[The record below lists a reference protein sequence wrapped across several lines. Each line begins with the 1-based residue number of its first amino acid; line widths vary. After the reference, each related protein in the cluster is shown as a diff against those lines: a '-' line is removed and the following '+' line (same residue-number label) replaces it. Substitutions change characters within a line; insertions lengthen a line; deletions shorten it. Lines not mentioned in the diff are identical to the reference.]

1 MVPLVGVP
9 FNLGPLVLLV
19 ITKFIIPRSSFVGH
33 LSGIIIGLPLVWG
46 WLDWLTPPVLVSIL
60 LALLLYSRDLNVRKY
75 AGYNYG
81 TQYQELPQTSSPH
94 ISSAGVD
101 NSVNY
106 GAESGSEREFLE
118 GFLPSEVVNSYMTLK
133 MVSYTCVLWTTAV
146 IIYAAGGELVG
157 AASALGSAAA
167 VSKLVRLI
175 TFLGAVLSR
184 LVCAYLA
191 WSASH
196 AKRIT
201 LVSDNSDTIKDCILV
216 MVLAWGYALLLLF
229 LDVMALALT
238 LTCWRLIDVSVVG
251 GAMLLCVILFF

>member
-1 MVPLVGVP
+1 MDSDCGGALRQFCPIFFLPSFCFETYVVPLVGVP

-118 GFLPSEVVNSYMTLK
+118 GFLAE
-133 MVSYTCVLWTTAV
+133 
-146 IIYAAGGELVG
+146 
-157 AASALGSAAA
+157 
-167 VSKLVRLI
+167 
-175 TFLGAVLSR
+175 
-184 LVCAYLA
+184 
-191 WSASH
+191 
-196 AKRIT
+196 
-201 LVSDNSDTIKDCILV
+201 
-216 MVLAWGYALLLLF
+216 
-229 LDVMALALT
+229 
-238 LTCWRLIDVSVVG
+238 
-251 GAMLLCVILFF
+251 